1 VPVRDT
7 PRALLLLLH
16 RANHRASRVAGGLWR
31 AGRKFREDDGLL
43 LAGALAFFGALSL
56 APLLLVVV
64 GAASLV
70 VDEGPVRAM
79 VLEKA
84 EEVLGGEGRIVA
96 LTVLDHFEGPNG
108 GLLSI
113 AIGVVGLLIGAT
125 SGFAHLRTALNR
137 VFSVREGPRNGLV
150 RKRLLSL
157 FMVLALG
164 VLILASIVLT
174 TAVSIAHRWVD
185 HQAGFDEVHPWA
197 DLPWHTLDWIT
208 SLVVITAL
216 VMAVFKLLPDVRLAW
231 RDVFIGAAVT
241 TALFTAGK
249 SAAGLYFG
257 TKSAV
262 SAYGAAGS
270 FVVVLLWLYY
280 SAVVLLY
287 GAELTQVLVSRA
299 SGRGAPPRRGAKA
312 FPAPWG
318 AGATPG
324 RA

>member
-1 VPVRDT
+1 MAVRDT
-7 PRALLLLLH
+7 PRAFLLLLH
-16 RANHRASRVAGGLWR
+16 RAGHRATRISSGLWR
-31 AGRKFREDDGLL
+31 AWQKFKADDGLL

-64 GAASLV
+64 GAASLI
-70 VDEGPVRAM
+70 VDEGPVRSM

-84 EEVLGGEGRIVA
+84 EEVLGPEGRTVG
-96 LTVLDHFEGPNG
+96 LTVLEHFEGPDG

-113 AIGVVGLLIGAT
+113 AIGVTALLIGAT
-125 SGFAHLRTALNR
+125 SGFVHLRTALNR
-137 VFSVREGPRNGLV
+137 VFNVREGTKHGMV

-157 FMVLALG
+157 LMVLALG
-164 VLILASIVLT
+164 VLIVASIVLT
-174 TAVSIAHRWVD
+174 TTVSIMHKWVD
-185 HQAGFDEVHPWA
+185 HQAGLAAEHPVA
-197 DLPWHTLDWIT
+197 DLPWHVLDWST
-208 SLVVITAL
+208 SLVVISALVTAL
-216 VMAVFKLLPDVRLAW
+216 FKALPDVRLAW

-249 SAAGLYFG
+249 SVAALYFG

-287 GAELTQVLVSRA
+287 GAELTQVLVSRKG
-299 SGRGAPPRRGAKA
+299 GRGAPPRRGAA
-312 FPAPWG
+312 SFAAPWG
-318 AGATPG
+318 AAG